1 MRFKIVP
8 LIAVFAFVL
17 AGCGDSADKSGDS
30 SSGGDD
36 ATKQTPALTKSEL
49 IAKGD
54 EICKELEKGSKKI
67 DNGTSNEDIAQNFT
81 DLIDLYTT
89 ALDQLKELT
98 PPEDL
103 ADTYEQWLDEN
114 DATMETMTKLK
125 VAIKND
131 DQTDGEK
138 LNEAFNKQS
147 KELDRLSRKI
157 GFKTC
162 TQL

>member
-8 LIAVFAFVL
+8 FVAVIAFVL
-17 AGCGDSADKSGDS
+17 AGCGDSTEKSGDAN
-30 SSGGDD
+30 SGGDN
-36 ATKQTPALTKSEL
+36 ATQQAPALTKSEL

-54 EICKELEKGSKKI
+54 KICEELEKGSKKI
-67 DNGTSNEDIAQNFT
+67 DNGSSNEAIAENFSE
-81 DLIDLYTT
+81 LIALYTT

-103 ADTYEQWLDEN
+103 ADTYQQWIDEN
-114 DATMETMTKLK
+114 DATMETMSKLK
-125 VAIKND
+125 TAINND
-131 DQTDGEK
+131 DQADGQK
-138 LNEAFNKQS
+138 LNDKFNEQS